1 MPGSKPLWMD
11 LIRGARKWWEPK
23 IRARLSQ
30 NPWSIS
36 ILDVNVRTPLALNL
50 THAGVCKNPLR
61 HVQTEFQTMYLSKCC
76 LTSFHDWMSIC
87 EQILTRNVR
96 TDFKNS
102 FSCII
107 ESYLKD
113 PSCDRHFSM
122 TVTIYYMTSDS
133 SLISLL
139 CLKTLFFK

>member
-23 IRARLSQ
+23 IRAWLSQ

-36 ILDVNVRTPLALNL
+36 ILDVNVRTPLALGL

-107 ESYLKD
+107 VLSQRSQLWQAFFYDCYHLLYDKWFIIDQSSLSKD
-113 PSCDRHFSM
+113 PF
-122 TVTIYYMTSDS
+122 
-133 SLISLL
+133 L
-139 CLKTLFFK
+139 